1 MSKYAGGLKTFSN
14 LMVSCLPLVTF
25 IQGTAVDDTEYS
37 SCSVTSGVSL
47 GMVDPLMIS
56 SGTVGVLVS
65 VVSISFFSGVT
76 DICTGFLVDWVTL
89 GYI

>member
-1 MSKYAGGLKTFSN
+1 MA
-14 LMVSCLPLVTF
+14 
-25 IQGTAVDDTEYS
+25 AVDDSEYC

-47 GMVDPLMIS
+47 GMAEPRLMS

-65 VVSISFFSGVT
+65 VVLVSFVT
-76 DICTGFLVDWVTL
+76 FIVDKFTGFLVDWVAL